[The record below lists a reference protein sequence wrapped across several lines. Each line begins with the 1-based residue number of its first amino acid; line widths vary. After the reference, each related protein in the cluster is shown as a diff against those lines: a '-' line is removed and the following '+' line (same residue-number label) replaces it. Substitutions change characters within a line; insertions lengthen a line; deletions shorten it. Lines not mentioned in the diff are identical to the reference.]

1 MKTEKLFILFFTIL
15 IMSCQKE
22 DGYDTSSKDHFTIS
36 SVERNESYPVW
47 VYLPDGYKEN
57 NKTYQTIYLLDAE
70 WDKEF
75 VARKA
80 RNISQQMKTDN
91 AVIVGIG
98 YGADRM
104 DDYSPTKTKDGDGK
118 AGEFM
123 EFIKNE
129 LIPKIENDYRVE
141 KDRNSRCI
149 IGHSLA
155 GLCGAYAFTMSPEIF
170 GNYIILSAS
179 FWWDDDIV
187 LQYEQQNR
195 KQLTQNRNTVYI
207 GVGETEGPM
216 IIGSKYF
223 YEMLRK
229 YYSHTTTEF
238 VIINGKGHMT
248 SKNDDIEKGLR
259 FYFNNR
265 ETIL

>member
-1 MKTEKLFILFFTIL
+1 MKTKKLLILFFIIFL
-15 IMSCQKE
+15 ISCQKE
-22 DGYDTSSKDHFTIS
+22 DGYPPSSKEHFTIS
-36 SVERNESYPVW
+36 SLERNEDYPIW
-47 VYLPDGYKEN
+47 VYLPDGYHNSNKE
-57 NKTYQTIYLLDAE
+57 YHTIYLLDAE

-80 RNISQQMKTDN
+80 NAISQQMGVDN

-104 DDYSPTKTKDGDGK
+104 HDYSPTKTKDGKGK

-123 EFIKNE
+123 LFIKNE
-129 LIPKIENDYRVE
+129 LIPKIENNYRVR
-141 KDRNSRCI
+141 KNRDSRCI

-155 GLCGAYAFTMSPEIF
+155 GLCSAYAFTMSPEIF

-187 LQYEQQNR
+187 LQYEQQFR
-195 KQLTQNRNTVYI
+195 DQLKPNPNTVYI
-207 GVGETEGPM
+207 GVGETEGSM
-216 IIGSKYF
+216 VVGSKYF

-229 YYSHTTTEF
+229 YYPDTISEF
-238 VIINGKGHMT
+238 VIINNKGHMT
-248 SKNDDIEKGLR
+248 SKNDDIERGLH

-265 ETIL
+265 QTL

>member
-1 MKTEKLFILFFTIL
+1 MKTEKLFILFFTLLL
-15 IMSCQKE
+15 ISCQKE
-22 DGYDTSSKDHFTIS
+22 DGYDASAKEHFTIS
-36 SVERNESYPVW
+36 STERNENYPVW
-47 VYLPDGYKEN
+47 VYLPDGYKDN

-80 RNISQQMKTDN
+80 SNISRQMKTDN

-118 AGEFM
+118 ANEFM
-123 EFIKNE
+123 RFIKNE
-129 LIPKIENDYRVE
+129 LIPKIESDYRVQ
-141 KDRNSRCI
+141 KTRDSRCI

-155 GLCGAYAFTMSPEIF
+155 GLCSAYAFTTSPEIF

-187 LQYEQQNR
+187 LQYEQQFR
-195 KQLTQNRNTVYI
+195 DQLKLNRNIVYI
-207 GVGETEGPM
+207 GVGETEGH
-216 IIGSKYF
+216 ILVGSKYF

-229 YYSHTTTEF
+229 YYPDTISEF
-238 VIINGKGHMT
+238 VIINNKGHMT

-265 ETIL
+265 KTI